1 MPDKLS
7 ERLRTCFETVFVD
20 IDPSAIPAIS
30 QSTVAAWDSL
40 AHVTLMSLIGEEFGI
55 EIDFEDFEGLTS
67 FAAILEMLRARTGD
81 A

>member
-1 MPDKLS
+1 MLS
-7 ERLRTCFETVFVD
+7 ERLRKCFETVFVD
-20 IDPSAIPAIS
+20 MDPAGIPAMS

-67 FAAILEMLRARTGD
+67 FAAILEMLRARTGN